1 MKKNHSKMNL
11 QGNGLMVGG
20 LNNYLNFCFLKYD
33 GRTKSRLN
41 VKSNLPNNG

>member
-1 MKKNHSKMNL
+1 MEKNNSKMSL
-11 QGNGLMVGG
+11 QGNGLLVGS
-20 LNNYLNFCFLKYD
+20 LNIYLHICFLKYD